1 MARYGGAVPNEDG
14 ELIRRCRLDA
24 GLTQAEL
31 ARRLDTTQSAVAR
44 WESGKVSPTLANLRR
59 ILSTCGWELEITP
72 SSVTML
78 DESDVEAS
86 EWSAVER
93 NLTLTHAQRFD
104 RMVTAANLVLD
115 GRRAMAEA
123 ER

>member
-1 MARYGGAVPNEDG
+1 MANEDG
-14 ELIRRCRLDA
+14 ELIRHCRLDA

-72 SSVTML
+72 SAPVGQ
-78 DESDVEAS
+78 DEVHVADPRIDRTVIRELL
-86 EWSAVER
+86 R
-93 NLTLTHAQRFD
+93 LTP
-104 RMVTAANLVLD
+104 
-115 GRRAMAEA
+115 A
-123 ER
+123 ERIQRATEEARALDALPIGVAWDQP

>member
-1 MARYGGAVPNEDG
+1 VPNEDG

-72 SSVTML
+72 SSVTMV

>member
-1 MARYGGAVPNEDG
+1 VARYGGAVPNEDG

>member
-1 MARYGGAVPNEDG
+1 MADEDG
-14 ELIRRCRLDA
+14 ELIRQCRLDA

-72 SSVTML
+72 SVWTSTRVI
-78 DESDVEAS
+78 
-86 EWSAVER
+86 
-93 NLTLTHAQRFD
+93 
-104 RMVTAANLVLD
+104 ANDLFS
-115 GRRAMAEA
+115 
-123 ER
+123 